1 MRLFVGVEISPHAA
15 AGAAALIE
23 ELRRRAE
30 RLAPHARI
38 TWIPTERLHITVRFI
53 GNADDARAEAI
64 RAALEP
70 AVTVAPFDLV
80 LAGSGAFPR
89 SGAPRVLWAGVV
101 ASGASLGGVERE
113 VTARLQQVGVAPE
126 PRGYRPH
133 LTLARI
139 RDAAGL
145 TSSRLCEGLLD
156 QVVGTTR
163 IETITLF
170 ESRLSPKGPT
180 YVAWQRTPL
189 ERVSRA

>member
-1 MRLFVGVEISPHAA
+1 MRLFVGVEISPQAV
-15 AGAAALIE
+15 AGATALIE

-53 GNADDARAEAI
+53 GNADDAKAEAI

-70 AVTVAPFDLV
+70 ALTVAPFDLV

-89 SGAPRVLWAGVV
+89 TGAPRVLWAGVAV
-101 ASGASLGGVERE
+101 GGESLGGVERE
-113 VTARLQQVGVAPE
+113 VTERLQQVGVAPE
-126 PRGYRPH
+126 PRDYCPH

-145 TSSRLCEGLLD
+145 ASSRLCDGLAD
-156 QVVGTTR
+156 QMVGTTR
-163 IETITLF
+163 VEAITLF
-170 ESRLSPKGPT
+170 ESRLSPKGPA
-180 YVAWQRTPL
+180 YVVLQRTPL
-189 ERVSRA
+189 RRV